1 MTNHRLAF
9 FFEQFNQF
17 FLFGNEGINLGGFMV
32 EEVGNLFFNIKKG
45 RAIPPNCSYD
55 IDLPFLNYHV
65 DCNAYDW
72 DNKKYI

>member
-17 FLFGNEGINLGGFMV
+17 FLFGNEGINLGGFVV
-32 EEVGNLFFNIKKG
+32 EEVGNLNLLANIKKG

-55 IDLPFLNYHV
+55 IDLPSLKLSVV
-65 DCNAYDW
+65 DCNAAM
-72 DNKKYI
+72 